1 MKYTLL
7 QVAIGIFFITILV
20 VFNHRTIVSPKVRE
34 IYSIPDDSKL
44 KIFVRFFI
52 IKESDDWPYL
62 KSRIIGWLIASVYLL
77 IVGCVYLA
85 NWIFKVFLDSFL
97 KSKFCFYLSIVV
109 LLISILYYIIDHL
122 FYYYMDCV
130 YADGRNKLKN
140 FKHGYR
146 STQQSKN
153 NAKRFLNDLNN
164 FKKQTKKSKKKR

>member
-7 QVAIGIFFITILV
+7 PVAIGIFFITILV

-77 IVGCVYLA
+77 IVGCVYLL
-85 NWIFKVFLDSFL
+85 NWVFHGLLEAFL
-97 KSKFCFYLSIVV
+97 LSKFCFYFSSVILV
-109 LLISILYYIIDHL
+109 ISFLYYLLDHL

-146 STQQSKN
+146 PIKQSKKN
-153 NAKRFLNDLNN
+153 EKNFLNDLNS